1 MTGETGMQD
10 RFETFTSL
18 IAKIGRNIRRIK
30 NSALASY
37 NLRSQHISVLY
48 YLFSGEN
55 LTATD
60 LCDRTKEDK
69 STISRALDYLESRG
83 YLVCE
88 SRTAKRYKSPLVLT
102 DKGRDVGRKISDTV
116 NRVLDEAGAGLT
128 EEDRVI
134 LYRSLSTVSENL
146 EKIIQTERT
155 VKEEKSEQNGRKV

>member
-1 MTGETGMQD
+1 MTGEAGVQD
-10 RFETFTSL
+10 RFEIFTSL

-30 NSALASY
+30 NSALAAY

>member
-69 STISRALDYLESRG
+69 STISRALDCLESRG

-128 EEDRVI
+128 EEDRAI
-134 LYRSLSTVSENL
+134 MYRSLSTISENL

-155 VKEEKSEQNGRKV
+155 VKEEKSE

>member
-128 EEDRVI
+128 EEDRAI

-155 VKEEKSEQNGRKV
+155 VKEEKSE

>member
-1 MTGETGMQD
+1 MQD

-102 DKGRDVGRKISDTV
+102 DKGRDVGRQISDTV

-155 VKEEKSEQNGRKV
+155 DKEEKSEQNGRKV